1 VPSKLENMDKVSKT
15 CLRDCTNEDFRYS
28 PLMKRVAILLTV
40 IGLSAVGIAPAK
52 LVNALPPLPTGAG
65 DITPDV
71 NWSQFMTPLMNS
83 SAISCTVNSVANTTE
98 VSVGSVIAPMSNPL
112 VDGLKLQ
119 RIIADS
125 DANVGATCTSEVTV
139 PSTPI
144 TVTGTFS
151 APAMPANVG
160 TSGNMSLK
168 CTATTTT
175 PSIVVSVTANFGGAV
190 AGKARIVGQGSQGT
204 VNFNCEMGL
213 SFSAGAGIAGTVTGS
228 LSVGDPTANPSCANQ
243 STPTCIPVSLI
254 NAAVVVLG
262 GSGALAEAEGSGT
275 YSFNDSFKLSAIDR
289 ALSTVGAASLRKMN
303 LRPALAANTDE
314 LKVNLAPGK
323 HKIKSAATTGTT
335 ISVKS
340 GTQIQ
345 LTSSPTSKCKV
356 TATFKKTTVTLAS
369 PTISDMGTAT
379 YSISSSA
386 VKRLKAAG
394 AKKNTKILL
403 TTTCKLGSKST
414 TSKSSPKF
422 AG

>member
-1 VPSKLENMDKVSKT
+1 
-15 CLRDCTNEDFRYS
+15 
-28 PLMKRVAILLTV
+28 MKRVAVLLTV
-40 IGLSAVGIAPAK
+40 IGLSTMGIAPAHV
-52 LVNALPPLPTGAG
+52 VNALPPLPTGAG

-71 NWSQFMTPLMNS
+71 NWSQFMTPLMNA
-83 SAISCTVNSVANTTE
+83 SAINCTVTSATNTTE
-98 VSVGSVIAPMSNPL
+98 VNVGSTLAPMSNPM
-112 VDGLKLQ
+112 VDGMKLQ
-119 RIIADS
+119 RIVADS

-139 PSTPI
+139 PSSPI

-151 APAMPANVG
+151 APTMPAAVG

-168 CTATTTT
+168 CVATTTT
-175 PSIVVSVTANFGGAV
+175 PTIVVSVTANFGGAV

-213 SFSAGAGIAGTVTGS
+213 SFSSGSGIAGTVVGS
-228 LSVGDPTANPSCANQ
+228 LSVGDPSANPSCASQ
-243 STPTCIPVSLI
+243 TTPTCIPVSLS
-254 NAAVVVLG
+254 NATVVVLG

-275 YSFNDSFKLSAIDR
+275 YSFNDSFKLSAIDS
-289 ALSTVGAASLRKMN
+289 ALAMVGAASLRKMA

-314 LKVNLAPGK
+314 LKVNLRAGK
-323 HKIKSAATTGTT
+323 HRIKSATTTGVTLS
-335 ISVKS
+335 IKS
-340 GTQIQ
+340 GTQVR

-356 TATFKKTTVTLAS
+356 TATFKKTVVTLAS
-369 PTISDMGTAT
+369 PTVSTMGTAT

-386 VKRLKAAG
+386 VKKLKTAG

-403 TTTCKLGSKST
+403 TTTCKLGTKST